1 MNLVGFVIRV
11 ELEVNVFIA
20 IVILG
25 NFGYNKIDGSIP
37 SGGSMGSVHKPQSVR
52 A

>member
-1 MNLVGFVIRV
+1 MKLVGFVIRIV
-11 ELEVNVFIA
+11 LEVNVITA

-37 SGGSMGSVHKPQSVR
+37 SGGSIGSVHKP
-52 A
+52 